1 VALLLATRL
10 WNFKG
15 KDVIINVHKDKIN
28 WVGKKPTEFEKGME
42 DLQGNI
48 TVHQT

>member
-1 VALLLATRL
+1 VAFPLATRL

-15 KDVIINVHKDKIN
+15 KDVIINVHKNKIN
-28 WVGKKPTEFEKGME
+28 WVGKKPTEFKTGME

-48 TVHQT
+48 TVHHT